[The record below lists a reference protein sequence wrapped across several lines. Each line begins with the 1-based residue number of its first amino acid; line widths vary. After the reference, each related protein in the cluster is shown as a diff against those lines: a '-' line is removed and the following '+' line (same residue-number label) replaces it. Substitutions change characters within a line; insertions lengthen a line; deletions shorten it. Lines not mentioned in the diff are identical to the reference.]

1 MGGKWV
7 VVTGGLSVLGFF
19 VVERLRR
26 TEWCGEVFVPRIHEY
41 DLREKEAILRLY
53 QDARPHIIIH
63 LAGIGGGIGANLAN
77 PGSFSY
83 DNLLTIT

>member
-26 TEWCGEVFVPRIHEY
+26 TEWCAEAFVPCSREY
-41 DLREKEAILRLY
+41 DLREKEAVVRLCR
-53 QDARPHIIIH
+53 DARPHIVIH
-63 LAGIGGGIGANLAN
+63 
-77 PGSFSY
+77 
-83 DNLLTIT
+83 